1 LFSRSRS
8 SSSPKKQRIWSR
20 VFGYFDSCPAAAAT
34 NTDLFV
40 GHGDACAPKRG
51 WRCVGCVCWKQI
63 QPVRPRQNA
72 MLQNKSKHGRRA
84 VASNWREIDLCSR
97 AAGGAFKPKDSEK
110 NTTQPCAFKCAKT
123 NLRLIFIYVIELNL
137 SRPKKLLPPAAG
149 WSILFISHLSSNTR
163 IYGPRAEKFAGAPP
177 ASRCIRLYYDS

>member
-1 LFSRSRS
+1 MLVLQNAGGDAWDVCAGNKSSLSGRVKTQCFKIKANTGGARWLQLARDRSLFSR
-8 SSSPKKQRIWSR
+8 
-20 VFGYFDSCPAAAAT
+20 
-34 NTDLFV
+34 
-40 GHGDACAPKRG
+40 
-51 WRCVGCVCWKQI
+51 
-63 QPVRPRQNA
+63 
-72 MLQNKSKHGRRA
+72 GRRRIKA
-84 VASNWREIDLCSR
+84 
-97 AAGGAFKPKDSEK
+97 KDSEK